1 MNLTFKNKTNTFEMS
16 MEPNMEPSFKPPRLI
31 AWELTAGCNL
41 ACKHCRGAST
51 SQVPEGEL
59 NTKEAKHFIDEI
71 VEMGNPI
78 LILSGGEP
86 LVRKDIYE
94 LAHYG
99 TEKGLRVA
107 LATNGTLVNAEVA
120 KKLLEAGVKRVSV
133 SLDGATAESHDEFRC
148 VPGAFNGSMKGIEAL
163 KNAGI
168 GFQINTTITKRN
180 VDEIPRILK
189 MAEEI
194 GAEALHIF
202 LLVPTGRGK
211 ELKNEEIAPVEY
223 ERILNWFYEQQKS
236 TKIQLKA
243 TCAPH
248 YFRIMR
254 QRAKKEGVE
263 ISVKT
268 HGYEAMTKGCLGGTG
283 FCFVSS
289 IGEVYPC
296 GYLPALAGNI
306 KQQPFREIWDNA
318 QVFRDLRDTSKLK
331 GKCGRCEFKE
341 VCSGCR
347 ARAYAATG
355 DYLAEEPYCIYIPKN
370 EDSNDPAR

>member
-1 MNLTFKNKTNTFEMS
+1 

-41 ACKHCRGAST
+41 SCKHCRGAST

-59 NTKEAKHFIDEI
+59 NTLEAKHFIDEI

-107 LATNGTLVNAEVA
+107 LATNGTLVNDEVA
-120 KKLLEAGVKRVSV
+120 KKLLEVGIKRVSV

-148 VPGAFNGSMKGIEAL
+148 VPGAFKGSMKGIEAL
-163 KNAGI
+163 KNTGI

-180 VDEIPRILK
+180 VDEIPQILK

-211 ELKNEEIAPVEY
+211 ELENEEIPPVEY

-296 GYLPALAGNI
+296 GYLPVLAGNI
-306 KQQPFREIWDNA
+306 KQQPFKEIWETA
-318 QVFRDLRDTSKLK
+318 QVFRDLRDASKLK
-331 GKCGRCEFKE
+331 GKCGRCEFKK

-355 DYLAEEPYCIYIPKN
+355 DYLAEEPYCIYMPKN
-370 EDSNDPAR
+370 EDSHDPAR

>member
-1 MNLTFKNKTNTFEMS
+1 MDLMLKINEIFEIN
-16 MEPNMEPSFKPPRLI
+16 MEQNIEPSFKPPRLI

-41 ACKHCRGAST
+41 SCKHCRGSST
-51 SQVPEGEL
+51 SQIPEGEL
-59 NTKEAKHFIDEI
+59 DTKEAKHFIDEI

-86 LVRKDIYE
+86 LVRGDVYE

-99 TEKGLRVA
+99 TEKGLRVV
-107 LATNGTLVNAEVA
+107 LATNGTLVTEEVA
-120 KKLLEAGVKRVSV
+120 KQLLEAGIKRVSV
-133 SLDGATAESHDEFRC
+133 SLDGATASSHDDFRC
-148 VPGAFNGSMKGIEAL
+148 VPGAFEGSMRGIEAL
-163 KNAGI
+163 KKAGI
-168 GFQINTTITKRN
+168 EFQINTTVTKRN
-180 VDEIPRILK
+180 VDEIPHILR
-189 MAEEI
+189 MAEDI

-211 ELKNEEIAPVEY
+211 ELENEEIPPVEY
-223 ERILNWFYEQQKS
+223 ERVLNWFYDQQK
-236 TKIQLKA
+236 TTPIQLKA

-254 QRAKKEGVE
+254 QRAKKEGIDVS
-263 ISVKT
+263 IKT

-289 IGEVYPC
+289 TGDVYPC
-296 GYLPALAGNI
+296 GYLPVLAGNI
-306 KQQPFREIWDNA
+306 RQQPFREIWTDA
-318 QVFRDLRDTSKLK
+318 QVFKDLRDTSKLK
-331 GKCGRCEFKE
+331 GKCGRCEFKN
-341 VCSGCR
+341 VCAGCR

-370 EDSNDPAR
+370 EDSHDPAR

>member
-1 MNLTFKNKTNTFEMS
+1 MITMAT
-16 MEPNMEPSFKPPRLI
+16 PPPRLI

-41 ACKHCRGAST
+41 SCVHCRGAST
-51 SQVPEGEL
+51 FEIPKGEL
-59 NTKEAKHFIDEI
+59 TTDEAKHFIDEI

-78 LILSGGEP
+78 LIITGGEP
-86 LVRKDIYE
+86 LVRKDVFEI
-94 LAHYG
+94 AQYG
-99 TEKGLRVA
+99 TDKGLRVVM
-107 LATNGTLVNAEVA
+107 ATNGTLVTPEVA
-120 KKLLEAGVKRVSV
+120 KKMKDVGIQRVSI
-133 SLDGATAESHDEFRC
+133 SIDGSNAKSHDDFRGE
-148 VPGAFNGSMKGIEAL
+148 PGAFDGALRGIDEIKKAGIE
-163 KNAGI
+163 
-168 GFQINTTITKRN
+168 FQVNTTITKRN
-180 VDEIPRILK
+180 IDEIPKILEF
-189 MAEEI
+189 ATEL
-194 GAEALHIF
+194 GAKALHIF

-211 ELKNEEIAPVEY
+211 EIEADEIEPVEY
-223 ERILNWFYEQQKS
+223 ERVLNWFYDQQKT

-254 QRAKKEGVE
+254 QRAKKEGIE
-263 ISVKT
+263 ISVET

-306 KQQPFREIWDNA
+306 KEQSFKDVWDNSE
-318 QVFRDLRDTSKLK
+318 VFNDIRDTSKLK
-331 GKCGRCEFKE
+331 GKCGDCGYKE

-355 DYLAEEPYCIYIPKN
+355 DYMAEEPYCIYTPPKVK
-370 EDSNDPAR
+370 E